1 MKTLTHRI
9 ALTLLLLALASPI
22 VSAKVKT
29 RTMSFG
35 QDFIVGEKVIKAGI
49 YRLSFDDK
57 TNELTILNNKTKEV
71 VAKVAARLETREK
84 GDSAFDL
91 QMVQQGERQEL
102 VAMPIPYSEKIVR
115 IGEARSVT
123 TSVP

>member
-22 VSAKVKT
+22 ASAKVKT

-35 QDFIVGEKVIKAGI
+35 QDFMVGEKVIKAGI
-49 YRLSFDDK
+49 YRLSFDDQ
-57 TNELTILNNKTKEV
+57 TGELSIIDKKTKQV

-84 GDSAFDL
+84 NEAAFDL
-91 QMVQQGERQEL
+91 HMVQQGERQEL
-102 VAMPIPYSEKIVR
+102 VAMPIPHTEKIVR
-115 IGEARSVT
+115 IGEARPVT